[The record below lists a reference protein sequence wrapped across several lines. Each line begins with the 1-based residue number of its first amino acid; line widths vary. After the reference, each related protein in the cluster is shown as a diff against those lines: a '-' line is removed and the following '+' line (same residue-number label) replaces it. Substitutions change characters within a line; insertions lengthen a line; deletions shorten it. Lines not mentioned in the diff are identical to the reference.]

1 MVVVPLISSTSSS
14 SRSTRMRNLKNA
26 ISTLG
31 VNHFSFSSDI
41 SSKADRNG
49 WEVVYNRSDCAYPN
63 VRKYW
68 RGMMFRCNNHPLGI
82 NPMGIL
88 DTTSSFAGRY
98 TSDKVIFPACE
109 QGLSAA
115 DIIWF
120 GNKNFNDPN
129 FIIDTVRNKMSN
141 TKGIDWNWNEYELS
155 KFKSRANQRNDF
167 KDKYICNS
175 SGFSL
180 NPDYKD

>member
-1 MVVVPLISSTSSS
+1 MVVVPLNSSSSPSPS

-41 SSKADRNG
+41 SSKAAKNGDRI
-49 WEVVYNRSDCAYPN
+49 VYHRSDCGYP
-63 VRKYW
+63 K
-68 RGMMFRCNNHPLGI
+68 FRWYRDGGDREGSFCES
-82 NPMGIL
+82 NPYISRLRAPM
-88 DTTSSFAGRY
+88 T
-98 TSDKVIFPACE
+98 DKVIFPACE

-120 GNKNFNDPN
+120 GNRNYDDPN

-141 TKGIDWNWNEYELS
+141 TSVLNFDWDEGDLS
-155 KFKSRANQRNDF
+155 EFKSYANKRNNGE
-167 KDKYICNS
+167 DKYICNS

>member
-31 VNHFSFSSDI
+31 VNNFSSDI
-41 SSKADRNG
+41 SSKADQNG
-49 WEVVYNRSDCAYPN
+49 TGIVYHSSDCGYPN
-63 VRKYW
+63 VRNYGW
-68 RGMMFRCNNHPLGI
+68 GGELRYYCNNHLLG
-82 NPMGIL
+82 
-88 DTTSSFAGRY
+88 DTTSFFGRY

-115 DIIWF
+115 DIIWY
-120 GNKNFNDPN
+120 GNQNYNDPN

-141 TKGIDWNWNEYELS
+141 TKGINWNWNEGDLS
-155 KFKSRANQRNDF
+155 EFKFYANKKNDF

>member
-41 SSKADRNG
+41 SSKADQNG
-49 WEVVYNRSDCAYPN
+49 LGVVYHRSNCGYPN
-63 VRKYW
+63 VRKYLC
-68 RGMMFRCNNHPLGI
+68 GGNCGLYCNNHLLGA
-82 NPMGIL
+82 
-88 DTTSSFAGRY
+88 TASFAGRY

-120 GNKNFNDPN
+120 GNQNYNDPN

-141 TKGIDWNWNEYELS
+141 TKGIDWNWNEGDLAEF
-155 KFKSRANQRNDF
+155 KFYANKKNDF

-180 NPDYKD
+180 NPDYRFELGY